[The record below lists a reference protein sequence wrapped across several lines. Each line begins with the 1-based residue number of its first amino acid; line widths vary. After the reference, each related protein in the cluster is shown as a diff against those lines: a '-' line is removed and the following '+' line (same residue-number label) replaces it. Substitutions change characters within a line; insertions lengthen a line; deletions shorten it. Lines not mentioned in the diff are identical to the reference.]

1 MPKKKH
7 ILLITTG
14 GTIASVPSADGL
26 QPGAMEPQQ
35 VQFPGRELYDI
46 TVHPLLQLDSTNIQP
61 EEWALIAA
69 CIYEKRERCDGI
81 VITHGTDTMAYTASV
96 LTFMLPDLDRPVVLT
111 GSQLPI
117 THPLS
122 DAPVNLQCAFAMA
135 ASGVNGIF
143 IAFDRKVYLGCRA
156 VKVRTVGFD
165 AFESVNLP
173 PMGEINSNGLV
184 LYRTNLPGQ
193 TGPCRLE
200 NHISSQVALAKLTPG
215 MDPRLFQMYGELG
228 CRGVV
233 VEAFGSGGINFIRR
247 DMVAQLQTLVE
258 RGVVVAVCSQCLYE
272 TTNLTTYEVGRRALA
287 GGVLPAGDMT
297 TEAAVTKLMWLLGQ
311 PLSMSELKAQFL
323 ANLHGELTASSLPG
337 FA

>member
-1 MPKKKH
+1 MRRKQH

-26 QPGAMEPQQ
+26 QPGAMEPDQIR
-35 VQFPGRELYDI
+35 FPGREQYEL

-69 CIYEKRERCDGI
+69 CIHEKRREYDGV
-81 VITHGTDTMAYTASV
+81 VITHGTDTMAYTASM
-96 LTFMLPDLDRPVVLT
+96 LTFMLPGIDRPVVLT
-111 GSQLPI
+111 GSQLPMA
-117 THPLS
+117 HPLS
-122 DAPVNLQCAFAMA
+122 DAPANLQCAFAMA

-143 IAFDRKVYLGCRA
+143 IAFDRKIYLGCRA

-173 PMGEINSNGLV
+173 PVGEINSNGLV
-184 LYRTNLPGQ
+184 LRGAAPAAPV
-193 TGPCRLE
+193 GPCKLE
-200 NHISSQVALAKLTPG
+200 NRVSSQVALAKLTPG
-215 MDPRLFQMYGELG
+215 MDPRLFQMYGAAG
-228 CRGVV
+228 CRAVV

-247 DMVAQLQTLVE
+247 DLVAQLQSLVAH
-258 RGVVVAVCSQCLYE
+258 GVVVAVCSQCLYE

-311 PLSMSELKAQFL
+311 SLSPEALKAQFL
-323 ANLHGELTASSLPG
+323 TNLHGELTISSLSG
-337 FA
+337 ME